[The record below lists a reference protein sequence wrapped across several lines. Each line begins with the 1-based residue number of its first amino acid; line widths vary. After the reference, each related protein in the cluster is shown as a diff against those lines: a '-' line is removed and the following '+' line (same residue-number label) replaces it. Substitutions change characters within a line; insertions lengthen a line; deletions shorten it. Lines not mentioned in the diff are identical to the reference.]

1 MKKTTYIAL
10 ALAATLAFASG
21 CTNPE
26 GESEAPVFI
35 TVSMDLQP
43 GLINVATPAP
53 VQIQTITLNSELKDP
68 LATDPQGF
76 GDTQVNSYQVT
87 FTRTDGGTLVPPA
100 QTFGCGVVVPSGGEA
115 TLTDFPVLY
124 EPALQQSPFDQ
135 LLPFNGGIDRETGRD
150 EIDTAF
156 NITFFGRTVSGKR
169 VQSQTASGIM
179 IFRYSA
185 VAGLTAG
192 SGR

>member
-1 MKKTTYIAL
+1 M
-10 ALAATLAFASG
+10 S
-21 CTNPE
+21 N
-26 GESEAPVFI
+26 
-35 TVSMDLQP
+35 
-43 GLINVATPAP
+43 
-53 VQIQTITLNSELKDP
+53 
-68 LATDPQGF
+68 
-76 GDTQVNSYQVT
+76 
-87 FTRTDGGTLVPPA
+87 
-100 QTFGCGVVVPSGGEA
+100 
-115 TLTDFPVLY
+115 FPVLY

-169 VQSQTASGIM
+169 VQSQTSSGIL

-185 VAGLTAG
+185 VAGVTAG